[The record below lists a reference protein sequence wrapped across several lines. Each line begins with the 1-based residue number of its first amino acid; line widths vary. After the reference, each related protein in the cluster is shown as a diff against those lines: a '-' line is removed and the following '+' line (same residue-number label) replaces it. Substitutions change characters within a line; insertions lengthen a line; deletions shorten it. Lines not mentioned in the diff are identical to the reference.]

1 MMSPGTEGLQV
12 GSAADVP
19 VTPPDVLTGLP
30 VLSSTTADA
39 WNPSAAGEFS
49 PLMFESEGDPLKGGS
64 ETEGLVRVENQ
75 DWFGDSASMPRVRD
89 ARA

>member
-1 MMSPGTEGLQV
+1 MSPETEGLQV
-12 GSAADVP
+12 GSAADAP

-30 VLSSTTADA
+30 LLPSTTPDA
-39 WNPSAAGEFS
+39 CKPSAAGDFS
-49 PLMFESEGDPLKGGS
+49 DLMFEIEGDPLKGGS

-75 DWFGDSASMPRVRD
+75 DWVGDSASMPPMRD